1 MTSTEES
8 PRPQGSGSSAAST
21 ATAVPDFIIIGSGI
35 NALVCGAM
43 LSLGGRRVLLLEREA
58 VAGGC
63 IRTAELTAPGFHHD
77 VLSTLYPQFV
87 SAPHFPQLAPH
98 LARHG
103 VVFRN
108 GPTPTGV
115 LLDDGRSLVLT
126 RDREANIKAFEA
138 CAPGDGRAYADAMAS
153 AERDGA
159 LVGGLLGN
167 DLWSFAT
174 VRLMLS
180 ELRKRGVKP
189 LAKTFGGMLRSSRAW
204 LEQDFTSPVS
214 RALFAPWVLH
224 AGLGPESAA
233 SAMMDMLMVAS
244 IEQAGSPM
252 VEGGSARLV
261 EAFIALITE
270 QGGKVRLG
278 VDVERIVVENGRA
291 IGVRTADGEVI
302 RVHQGVIASVTPG
315 RLYGGLVAREDLPAE
330 VVTEAAAFRH
340 GRGEM
345 QIHLALSEPPQ
356 WPDPALQHVAML
368 HVTPGLDA
376 TSQSV
381 SEAERGLLPQAA
393 TLVVAQPVA
402 IDPSRAPA
410 GRWILWIQ
418 LQELPPDGKLKG
430 DAAGAIPTPTDG
442 RYTPEVREAYADRI
456 VERLCRLIP
465 NLRTSILGRHAIS
478 PGDLSRLNI
487 NLVGGD
493 PYGGDCSLDQFL
505 LWRPRA
511 TPANHET
518 PIRGLHHIGAST
530 HPGPGLG
537 GMSGYLAARKIL

>member
-1 MTSTEES
+1 MASTEKLAS
-8 PRPQGSGSSAAST
+8 SKTSRSSGGSTGGSA
-21 ATAVPDFIIIGSGI
+21 PDFVIVGTGI
-35 NALVCGAM
+35 NALVCAAM
-43 LSLGGRRVLLLEREA
+43 LSLGGRRVVLLEREA

-87 SAPHFPQLAPH
+87 ASPHYPLLPPH
-98 LARHG
+98 LAKHG
-103 VVFRN
+103 VRFRN
-108 GPTPTGV
+108 GPAPTGV
-115 LLDDGRSLVLT
+115 LLDDGRSLILT

-138 CAPGDGRAYADAMAS
+138 CAPGDGRAYAEAMAS

-167 DLWSFAT
+167 DLWSFAA

-189 LAKTFGGMLRSSRAW
+189 LAKTFGAMLRSSRAW
-204 LEQDFTSPVS
+204 LEQDFSSPVS

-233 SAMMDMLMVAS
+233 SAMMDKLMVAS

-270 QGGKVRLG
+270 HGGELRLG
-278 VDVERIVVENGRA
+278 ADVERILVENGRA
-291 IGVRTADGEVI
+291 RGVRTASGEVVQA
-302 RVHQGVIASVTPG
+302 RQGVIASVTPG
-315 RLYGGLVAREDLPAE
+315 RLYGGLVAREDLPAD
-330 VVTEAAAFRH
+330 VITEAAAFRH

-356 WPDPALQHVAML
+356 WPDPALQQVAML

-381 SEAERGLLPQAA
+381 SEAERGLLPQEA

-402 IDPSRAPA
+402 IDPSRAPP

-430 DAAGAIPTPTDG
+430 DAAGVIATPADG
-442 RYTPEVREAYADRI
+442 RYTPAVREAYADRI
-456 VERLCRLIP
+456 VERLCRLVP
-465 NLRTSILGRHAIS
+465 NLRQSIIGRYAIS

-537 GMSGYLAARKIL
+537 GMSGYLVAREIL